1 MILYACLVRLQDGLP
16 LSASTDFHP
25 NMQILECKRWVK
37 RLSVTLSQRPSRGT
51 TNVCNFHIHFLSS
64 GDISSLVVCS
74 STYPP
79 ATAFSFLE
87 ELVWEFSASYN
98 STAIA
103 LASRPYAF
111 LEFDSVIQRVKH
123 NFNSAGSSP
132 RDPLDPTSPPVYV
145 KLEDIGESNGFAN
158 GHVTAQVHAGVN
170 CRMSPVSPLGILS
183 LTLSIMCAALSLI
196 RGVHLAEH
204 SFQDGYENS
213 GRVVA
218 FLTAF
223 SATISQCYLYL
234 FYSPARTG
242 KALGLVLVI
251 GLCNTYLYGLRNAW
265 QILFHV
271 FVAFLSAH
279 QIVHRKPLD
288 RHGGGG
294 A

>member
-16 LSASTDFHP
+16 LSASSDFHP
-25 NMQILECKRWVK
+25 NLQILECKRWVK
-37 RLSVTLSQRPSRGT
+37 RLSVTLCQRPPRGT
-51 TNVCNFHIHFLSS
+51 TTVCNFHIHFLSA

-74 STYPP
+74 STYPL
-79 ATAFSFLE
+79 AVAFSFLE

-123 NFNSAGSSP
+123 NFNSAGSSAQV
-132 RDPLDPTSPPVYV
+132 RLDPIPSPVYV
-145 KLEDIGESNGFAN
+145 KLEDIGQINGFAN
-158 GHVTAQVHAGVN
+158 GHIAAPVHTGLN
-170 CRMSPVSPLGILS
+170 CRMSPVTPLGVLS

-204 SFQDGYENS
+204 SFQDGYENT

-223 SATISQCYLYL
+223 IANIYQCYLYL
-234 FYSPARTG
+234 FYSPARIG
-242 KALGLVLVI
+242 KALGLVLLI
-251 GLCNTYLYGLRNAW
+251 CLCNVYLYGLRNVW
-265 QILFHV
+265 QIVFHI
-271 FVAFLSAH
+271 FVAFLSAQ
-279 QIVHRKPLD
+279 QITQRKPLD
-288 RHGGGG
+288 KRGAGGV
-294 A
+294 

>member
-37 RLSVTLSQRPSRGT
+37 RLSVTLSQRPPRGT
-51 TNVCNFHIHFLSS
+51 ANVCNFHIHFLSS

-74 STYPP
+74 STYPS
-79 ATAFSFLE
+79 AAAFSFLE
-87 ELVWEFSASYN
+87 ELAWEFSASYN
-98 STAIA
+98 STAIT

-123 NFNSAGSSP
+123 NYNSAGSSP
-132 RDPLDPTSPPVYV
+132 PLRLDPSPPPVYL
-145 KLEDIGESNGFAN
+145 KLEDIGEVNGFAN
-158 GHVTAQVHAGVN
+158 GHVMSQVRTGLN

-183 LTLSIMCAALSLI
+183 MMLSIMCAALSLI

-204 SFQDGYENS
+204 SFQDGYENT

-223 SATISQCYLYL
+223 SASISQCYLYL
-234 FYSPARTG
+234 FCSPARTE

-251 GLCNTYLYGLRNAW
+251 CLCNTYLYGLRNVW
-265 QILFHV
+265 QILFHA
-271 FVAFLSAH
+271 FVAFLLAQ
-279 QIVHRKPLD
+279 QIVQRKPLD
-288 RHGGGG
+288 RHSDGGV
-294 A
+294 

>member
-1 MILYACLVRLQDGLP
+1 MILYACLVRLKDGLP

-25 NMQILECKRWVK
+25 NLQILECKKWVR
-37 RLSVTLSQRPSRGT
+37 RLSVTLSQCPPRGT
-51 TNVCNFHIHFLSS
+51 ANACNFHIHFLSS

-74 STYPP
+74 STYPSS
-79 ATAFSFLE
+79 AAFSFLE
-87 ELVWEFSASYN
+87 ELIWEFSASYN

-103 LASRPYAF
+103 LASRPYTF

-123 NFNSAGSSP
+123 NYNSAGSFPPVRPDPSP
-132 RDPLDPTSPPVYV
+132 SPVYV
-145 KLEDIGESNGFAN
+145 KLEDLGESNGFAN
-158 GHVTAQVHAGVN
+158 GHITAQVQTDLT

-183 LTLSIMCAALSLI
+183 LMLSIMCGALSLI

-204 SFQDGYENS
+204 SFQDGYENT

-223 SATISQCYLYL
+223 LANILQCYLYL

-251 GLCNTYLYGLRNAW
+251 CLCNVCLYGPRNLW
-265 QILFHV
+265 QIVFHV
-271 FVAFLSAH
+271 FVAFLSA
-279 QIVHRKPLD
+279 QQTVQRKPLD
-288 RHGGGG
+288 RHSDG
-294 A
+294 AV